1 MRLLS
6 KITPGI
12 LIDAAIISALAF
24 GAAVIAPKI
33 IYSILIKDGV
43 FNDN

>member
-1 MRLLS
+1 MRLLNKLS
-6 KITPGI
+6 PNI
-12 LIDAAIISALAF
+12 LIDAAIIAALAI
-24 GAAVIAPKI
+24 GTAAVVPKI